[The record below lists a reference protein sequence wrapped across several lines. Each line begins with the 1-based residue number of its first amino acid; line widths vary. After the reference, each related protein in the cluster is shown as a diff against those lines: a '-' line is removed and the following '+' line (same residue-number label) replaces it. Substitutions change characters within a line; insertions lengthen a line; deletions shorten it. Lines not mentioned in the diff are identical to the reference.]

1 MVDYTLGINH
11 SNSRYNKYYNTSTSV
26 DNRYDNMMETR
37 QQNNNSFKE
46 CPDFSKCKCERI
58 LKEDT
63 NGNEYYETACMGEF
77 CGIDNYG
84 NEICNKIDCTS
95 IVAPDCDGPT
105 EQGPGLTS
113 CNRCLP
119 RRNNTTATPQYQ
131 VTARGVNTNNNNNT
145 SSGNGANNSYSN
157 NNTRGNFITINVPD
171 NLLNDPVKMNE
182 IISLIREYLIT
193 EEVDISNIYRHYENR
208 ETTTEA
214 ITTSQAPQNN
224 SFESNNAS
232 NNQTPR
238 QRVIG
243 LVNNL
248 SVEELKE
255 LMILLMDMDLDQTKS
270 SNVFRL
276 LNAIKQQLLKS
287 YNSSHEVESQLANHQ
302 IKSVEQ
308 LKNKLK
314 EIDPETYEA
323 LFGSDRT
330 HKYNTS
336 YIPGFQYTP
345 PELWPLHQ
353 FKSPVCLKD
362 KNQVSDPAFVFDK
375 GTPVNA
381 LDYEGLQQLP
391 EFLYYESQTQDEA
404 EAMKAKKQ
412 IDHLCQTKCN
422 NNCDFPICRAL
433 NCSNCNY

>member
-1 MVDYTLGINH
+1 MDGYLGSPANNNRIGRNRNNNNQLNWNKINQW
-11 SNSRYNKYYNTSTSV
+11 YYNRGYIKNDEGKYVLPTGSV
-26 DNRYDNMMETR
+26 PTAIPSENGCPICECYNGNCVTKSQFESILDS
-37 QQNNNSFKE
+37 NNNIETEYLLCDPESL
-46 CPDFSKCKCERI
+46 PPHCKRQAYQSCSQCV
-58 LKEDT
+58 T
-63 NGNEYYETACMGEF
+63 QTT
-77 CGIDNYG
+77 
-84 NEICNKIDCTS
+84 TS
-95 IVAPDCDGPT
+95 PQSRTQSQSQAN
-105 EQGPGLTS
+105 S
-113 CNRCLP
+113 
-119 RRNNTTATPQYQ
+119 TTLTPQYQ
-131 VTARGVNTNNNNNT
+131 VSSSGTGPNTN
-145 SSGNGANNSYSN
+145 
-157 NNTRGNFITINVPD
+157 RNFITINVPD
-171 NLLNDPVKMNE
+171 NLLDNPAKMNE
-182 IISLIREYLIT
+182 IIT
-193 EEVDISNIYRHYENR
+193 NISNYSATEGIEILDIYKHYQNKG
-208 ETTTEA
+208 TTTEA
-214 ITTSQAPQNN
+214 ITTSQAPQTS

-232 NNQTPR
+232 NNQTPK
-238 QRVIG
+238 QKVIG

-255 LMILLMDMDLDQTKS
+255 LMILMMDMDLDQTKS
-270 SNVFRL
+270 SNVFSII
-276 LNAIKQQLLKS
+276 NAVKQQLMNN
-287 YNSSHEVESQLANHQ
+287 YSSQQEVENQLANHQ
-302 IKSVEQ
+302 IKSVSQ

-323 LFGSDRT
+323 LFGANKT

-412 IDHLCQTKCN
+412 IDHLCQTKCSQ
-422 NNCDFPICRAL
+422 NCDFPICKAL